1 MDCSQEI
8 ERIRRVSDML
18 ATAHAN
24 LRERYSHRAV
34 ILDVAVLALS
44 TWLVSV
50 VFVEPRINLKLTPSG
65 IDPQIWVGLL
75 GILTFFLSIV
85 QLRVDWKRRSDAHK
99 RSFDMYTQVK
109 RECVYLLTSGK
120 EINTDSCQRALARY
134 DMAVD
139 VGAPIPEGEFLAQK
153 RNHVKKV
160 AISKHL
166 DNHPGTSIL
175 LIKLKMWWRDN
186 IHSY

>member
-34 ILDVAVLALS
+34 ILDVAVLPLS

-99 RSFDMYTQVK
+99 R
-109 RECVYLLTSGK
+109 
-120 EINTDSCQRALARY
+120 
-134 DMAVD
+134 
-139 VGAPIPEGEFLAQK
+139 
-153 RNHVKKV
+153 
-160 AISKHL
+160 
-166 DNHPGTSIL
+166 
-175 LIKLKMWWRDN
+175 
-186 IHSY
+186 